1 MATLNQ
7 VIPAFH
13 EGTELDSVAS
23 TDSDITWEVILCA
36 GVTASLIGDRVIHS
50 VAYGAVRANNMYK
63 ITLIRYI
70 PDTYVTLSIV
80 RTVGD

>member
-1 MATLNQ
+1 M
-7 VIPAFH
+7 
-13 EGTELDSVAS
+13 AS

-36 GVTASLIGDRVIHS
+36 RVTASLIGDRVIHS

-70 PDTYVTLSIV
+70 PDTYVTLSTV

>member
-1 MATLNQ
+1 M
-7 VIPAFH
+7 
-13 EGTELDSVAS
+13 AS

-50 VAYGAVRANNMYK
+50 MAYGAVRANNMYK

-70 PDTYVTLSIV
+70 PDTVRHFINSTDCRGLSPKRSFHTGFSDV
-80 RTVGD
+80 LCSPC

>member
-1 MATLNQ
+1 M
-7 VIPAFH
+7 
-13 EGTELDSVAS
+13 AS
-23 TDSDITWEVILCA
+23 TDSEITWELILCA

-50 VAYGAVRANNMYK
+50 VAYGAVRANNMY

-80 RTVGD
+80 RTVGE

>member
-36 GVTASLIGDRVIHS
+36 GVTASLIG
-50 VAYGAVRANNMYK
+50 
-63 ITLIRYI
+63 TE
-70 PDTYVTLSIV
+70 
-80 RTVGD
+80 